1 MAAPISAAAVSV
13 GEAAVPALLIAPG
26 NLPSALGAG
35 ERRAPAGAVDL
46 SPIAATADQHLGP
59 AALAEE
65 EAAGVLENGLVTAAA
80 TWTQNGVGA
89 IISRQSCPARFRAR
103 RRCELPSCRSAPRLL
118 PRPVERLKHATRSCQ
133 RPPAKPRPPDLNH
146 PADNLPRAHPRV
158 HPTGPQATSH
168 GLHGIPR
175 RPPRKPQSRRRR
187 RISALPDARQHAWPV
202 HQTTVLWTAAPAPVQ
217 PSVFRPQNTS
227 TKRSPSTIMMDG
239 SGTEGETYGAPTIAH
254 RRGAPAA
261 AGCAS

>member
-13 GEAAVPALLIAPG
+13 GEAAVPALLIAPS

-65 EAAGVLENGLVTAAA
+65 EAAGVLENGL
-80 TWTQNGVGA
+80 GA

-158 HPTGPQATSH
+158 YP
-168 GLHGIPR
+168 
-175 RPPRKPQSRRRR
+175 
-187 RISALPDARQHAWPV
+187 
-202 HQTTVLWTAAPAPVQ
+202 
-217 PSVFRPQNTS
+217 
-227 TKRSPSTIMMDG
+227 
-239 SGTEGETYGAPTIAH
+239 
-254 RRGAPAA
+254 
-261 AGCAS
+261 

>member
-187 RISALPDARQHAWPV
+187 RISALPDARQHN
-202 HQTTVLWTAAPAPVQ
+202 LPAPVLGPDSHILR
-217 PSVFRPQNTS
+217 PSDNGC
-227 TKRSPSTIMMDG
+227 IG
-239 SGTEGETYGAPTIAH
+239 SSVSA
-254 RRGAPAA
+254 
-261 AGCAS
+261 

>member
-13 GEAAVPALLIAPG
+13 GEAAVPALLIAPS

-187 RISALPDARQHAWPV
+187 RISALPDARQHAERAAEREPAEV
-202 HQTTVLWTAAPAPVQ
+202 FYRRLTAERGEDIDLDALNSRPPYTPLGYRPMRARQDP
-217 PSVFRPQNTS
+217 FR
-227 TKRSPSTIMMDG
+227 M
-239 SGTEGETYGAPTIAH
+239 
-254 RRGAPAA
+254 AA
-261 AGCAS
+261 

>member
-187 RISALPDARQHAWPV
+187 RISALPDARQHHGLGCWKGNGHA
-202 HQTTVLWTAAPAPVQ
+202 VLVADQRHAP
-217 PSVFRPQNTS
+217 
-227 TKRSPSTIMMDG
+227 
-239 SGTEGETYGAPTIAH
+239 
-254 RRGAPAA
+254 
-261 AGCAS
+261 

>member
-1 MAAPISAAAVSV
+1 MAAAISAAAVSV

-187 RISALPDARQHAWPV
+187 RISALPDARQHDASV
-202 HQTTVLWTAAPAPVQ
+202 ARLVLARDALGGRSHSPRQPAPQIGRLVSEARTLLQ
-217 PSVFRPQNTS
+217 RRNRRRS
-227 TKRSPSTIMMDG
+227 TVAVESADFIN
-239 SGTEGETYGAPTIAH
+239 I
-254 RRGAPAA
+254 PAR
-261 AGCAS
+261 

>member
-13 GEAAVPALLIAPG
+13 GEAAVPALLVAPG

-46 SPIAATADQHLGP
+46 SPIAATADQHLRP

-65 EAAGVLENGLVTAAA
+65 EAAGVPENGLVTAAA

-187 RISALPDARQHAWPV
+187 RISALPDARHPPLRIGSFAGDED
-202 HQTTVLWTAAPAPVQ
+202 
-217 PSVFRPQNTS
+217 TS
-227 TKRSPSTIMMDG
+227 RRSISRRSSLRQAQQSRGVAIMG
-239 SGTEGETYGAPTIAH
+239 
-254 RRGAPAA
+254 RAA
-261 AGCAS
+261 ASVSVIHAGSSSLWPFGSSTTKCASSA